1 MFQISFAL
9 WFQSRI
15 PMSLVVPESRYR
27 TSAADEILG
36 GEFTLGPKLPQ
47 MMVHVEIGVAHAL
60 GPRHLAERCVRSEL
74 AIRITE
80 AVKKNAELL
89 QVGCKLGRWRTT
101 SVLVHLMPRLDSVR
115 PMKREPKR
123 HPLINRAF
131 EEGGGLTYPLFP
143 KCCPKG
149 IA

>member
-1 MFQISFAL
+1 ML
-9 WFQSRI
+9 HKVL
-15 PMSLVVPESRYR
+15 PNR
-27 TSAADEILG
+27 TSAAHEIFG
-36 GEFTLGPKLPQ
+36 SDFTLGPKLPQ
-47 MMVHVEIGVAHAL
+47 MMVHVKVGVAHAL
-60 GPRHLAERCVRSEL
+60 GPGHLAEGCVRSEL

-101 SVLVHLMPRLDSVR
+101 LVLVHLRPRLDSVR

-131 EEGGGLTYPLFP
+131 DEGGGLT
-143 KCCPKG
+143 
-149 IA
+149 